1 METLALA
8 LGLFLLALTLWDV
21 FEGVIVPRP
30 TPGRFRIGRYVV
42 RGSWGLLRL
51 AARGPSAG
59 TRDQVF
65 GIYGPAVPVPL
76 LVTRISGLILGH
88 CLGLLLPPAPTTPL
102 PPSLRPPPP
111 LPP

>member
-51 AARGPSAG
+51 AARGRSAG

-65 GIYGPAVPVPL
+65 GIYGPAVAVLP
-76 LVTRISGLILGH
+76 LVTRNSGLIPGFRLGPFR
-88 CLGLLLPPAPTTPL
+88 LPAPIQPVSEAGRAASYN
-102 PPSLRPPPP
+102 PG
-111 LPP
+111 